1 MTNSREVGCFCFG
14 CAIGVAAA
22 LAMAPA
28 SRQRATK
35 YLRRKAIRGVDYA
48 RKHVET
54 AREVADEAAAKAGKI
69 IDRVVD
75 GLDAAKDV
83 IASVE
88 RLRQH

>member
-1 MTNSREVGCFCFG
+1 MTKSREVGCFCFG

-22 LAMAPA
+22 FAIAPA
-28 SRQRATK
+28 SRQGAAK
-35 YLRRKAIRGVDYA
+35 YLRRKAIGGVDYA
-48 RKHVET
+48 RKQVEA
-54 AREVADEAAAKAGKI
+54 AREVADEAAARASRV
-69 IDRVVD
+69 IDRVID